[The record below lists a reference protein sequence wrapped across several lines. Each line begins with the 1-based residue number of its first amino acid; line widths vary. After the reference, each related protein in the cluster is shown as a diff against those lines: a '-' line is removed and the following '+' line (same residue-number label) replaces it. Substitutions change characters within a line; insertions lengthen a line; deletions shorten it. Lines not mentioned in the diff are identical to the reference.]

1 MQTTPRSRSGSC
13 STWPPPQ
20 PFAGRTATPE
30 EKAAAA
36 AGRRQLMAM
45 ATHKH
50 KSCSFRLLA
59 RPLLVVLVPRL
70 RIRGKNMLLLLW
82 FLLRHCPPLPPQ
94 KERMQT
100 VLPRLVALS
109 GQMTGISCRRK
120 EYESMFYLFA
130 CHLPEIHD

>member
-1 MQTTPRSRSGSC
+1 
-13 STWPPPQ
+13 
-20 PFAGRTATPE
+20 
-30 EKAAAA
+30 
-36 AGRRQLMAM
+36 MAM
-45 ATHKH
+45 ATHNHKH

>member
-1 MQTTPRSRSGSC
+1 
-13 STWPPPQ
+13 
-20 PFAGRTATPE
+20 
-30 EKAAAA
+30 
-36 AGRRQLMAM
+36 MAM

-82 FLLRHCPPLPPQ
+82 FLLRHCLPWPPQ
-94 KERMQT
+94 KERMLT
-100 VLPRLVALS
+100 LLPRLMALS
-109 GQMTGISCRRK
+109 GQMTGISCRQK